1 MNSKGGYPSP
11 QNENTAWVSA
21 IAVVIRMK
29 SIKSNS
35 SSLMKL
41 HSLISLLILGMA
53 LVVHAQEQ
61 AKPAPFPYTPPPR
74 KPETVSKNPNAVSTG
89 GKEQRTSPLPDAT
102 RAEVLLPPGGPAAP
116 GATAPSSVPVP
127 AEVTTVIQPA
137 DADPF
142 AADKQASTKFNI
154 NLSVSISMVL
164 SGKTLADA
172 VAEIEQHIQDPK
184 RVKEGGR
191 PIMPTLVFAADC
203 RDAPLSGSLRLAGV
217 SPVQAVALACAA
229 AGCVMDPIYAP
240 SEGSDTGSADPFAG
254 TGKIIGYQITH
265 GTAPS
270 RSASSFPAARPR
282 PAVDLIL
289 GGVGLVL
296 KKSDAGIVVEEVL
309 PGSPAAAQSTIER
322 GQCVVSVAEPGKPTV
337 DTTKMELEPVVALLR
352 GSPGMPVT
360 VTLAS
365 GKGAEMKNHTVTLV
379 RASLPLTAT
388 AGRLGN
394 QQEIE
399 QKSRFHYG
407 QMEDYERNQVG
418 LPVQVGRSA
427 PQPKVTVI
435 SADAMMSGSGD
446 AFGRSTGS
454 SPASSTAPPA
464 DNKQPIVRVY
474 ALGAAIVGRPGESV
488 EEMKRKAQLVGEIE
502 ELIRQ
507 TLDTAGL
514 DHTSLNLSVHRGLGV
529 LVAKASMAQHEMIE
543 QVVKALRESEA
554 EAAPT
559 PIINPEPLRLPT
571 GMPAK

>member
-1 MNSKGGYPSP
+1 
-11 QNENTAWVSA
+11 
-21 IAVVIRMK
+21 
-29 SIKSNS
+29 
-35 SSLMKL
+35 MKL
-41 HSLISLLILGMA
+41 HSLISSLILGMA
-53 LVVHAQEQ
+53 LVVHAQEPV
-61 AKPAPFPYTPPPR
+61 KPAPFPYTPPH
-74 KPETVSKNPNAVSTG
+74 KPETVTKDPNAASTAK
-89 GKEQRTSPLPDAT
+89 KEQRTSPLSDAT
-102 RAEVLLPPGGPAAP
+102 RAEILLPPGGPAAP
-116 GATAPSSVPVP
+116 RAPAPSPTPSVPIP

-137 DADPF
+137 DADPL
-142 AADKQASTKFNI
+142 AAEKQGSTKFDI

-184 RVKEGGR
+184 RVEEGGR

-203 RDAPLSGSLRLAGV
+203 GDAPLSGSLRLAGA

-240 SEGSDTGSADPFAG
+240 AEGSVTGGADPFAP
-254 TGKIIGYQITH
+254 TGKIIGYQITR

-365 GKGAEMKNHTVTLV
+365 GKGAEMKKHTVTLV
-379 RASLPLTAT
+379 RTNLVLKPNGPVTNVDRRE
-388 AGRLGN
+388 AG
-394 QQEIE
+394 Q
-399 QKSRFHYG
+399 
-407 QMEDYERNQVG
+407 NQVRAAA
-418 LPVQVGRSA
+418 L
-427 PQPKVTVI
+427 PKVTTMGGGGG
-435 SADAMMSGSGD
+435 SNDNGSRDPFSSNDNGSGD
-446 AFGRSTGS
+446 LFGRNDNGS
-454 SPASSTAPPA
+454 RDPFSSHSRLISPPGADSALTVAPA
-464 DNKQPIVRVY
+464 DNDQPIVRVY
-474 ALGAAIVGRPGESV
+474 ALGAAIVGRPGESE

-554 EAAPT
+554 QAAPT